1 MIVFVVRRK
10 GATDEIFRRVCITGR
25 ITFCGSF
32 DRYANLKI
40 CMPVLSEWLAD
51 PFCVVDVFMS
61 LVVLPLQVAQPGF
74 GFYIKNNYF

>member
-1 MIVFVVRRK
+1 M
-10 GATDEIFRRVCITGR
+10 DLLL
-25 ITFCGSF
+25 SS

-61 LVVLPLQVAQPGF
+61 LVILPLQVAQPGF
-74 GFYIKNNYF
+74 GFYKKITISDIPVETQ